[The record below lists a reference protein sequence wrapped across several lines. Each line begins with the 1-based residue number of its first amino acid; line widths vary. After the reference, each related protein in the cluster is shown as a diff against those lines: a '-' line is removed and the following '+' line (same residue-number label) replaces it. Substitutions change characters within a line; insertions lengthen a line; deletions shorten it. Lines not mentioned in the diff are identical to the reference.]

1 LKADNGLQTSI
12 VFLGGIAA
20 ATYAAHKYWPKGITY
35 GEKEEWEHEKA
46 VMKKKAKKAANEAEG
61 RDEGSSQGG
70 SHGGSRRQGD
80 DRLRIADARRPDD
93 YDRPKS
99 SRGRLEL
106 EEAAPRRRGE
116 RLGPEDDVQYAR
128 RPASMQRGQTES
140 YSLASIA
147 SGSRQGDARRE
158 RYVED
163 NRTQRPDRRSYVDP
177 RDARD
182 ERDERDVDDRGYRVT
197 RYIVPREGVA
207 RRSSLDGPPGVVR
220 AERTVYVR
228 QDGDYR

>member
-1 LKADNGLQTSI
+1 MKADNGLQTSI

-35 GEKEEWEHEKA
+35 GEKEDWEHEKA
-46 VMKKKAKKAANEAEG
+46 VMKKKVKKAANEVAG
-61 RDEGSSQGG
+61 RDDGS

-80 DRLRIADARRPDD
+80 DRLRIDDARRPSDF
-93 YDRPKS
+93 DRPRS

-106 EEAAPRRRGE
+106 EDAGPRRRGE
-116 RLGPEDDVQYAR
+116 RLGPEEDAQFGR
-128 RPASMQRGQTES
+128 RPSSMQRGHTDS

-147 SGSRQGDARRE
+147 SGSRAGDARRE

-163 NRTQRPDRRSYVDP
+163 NRTQRADRRSYVD
-177 RDARD
+177 
-182 ERDERDVDDRGYRVT
+182 ERDERDDEDRSYRVT

-207 RRSSLDGPPGVVR
+207 RRRSFDGGQPGGAR
-220 AERTVYVR
+220 GERTVYVR